1 MQAHCRTFCEI
12 ENLSDAGCESVAIMS
27 LPPAAR
33 PILERMAYCLYL
45 ALLVCSIGIT
55 WLGWMVGCITG
66 NYTAMICAMAGLLLT
81 RWLHVHG
88 HAHWHFHECQ
98 AALDSVQTGSPWPRP
113 DQEEQLS
120 GEIAGLFT
128 KMDAE
133 PDVWARGELRR
144 EIATRLAAAPTLREE
159 FAERLAQHPEL

>member
-1 MQAHCRTFCEI
+1 MLTQPIC
-12 ENLSDAGCESVAIMS
+12 NMN

-33 PILERMAYCLYL
+33 PILERMAYFFYL

-66 NYTAMICAMAGLLLT
+66 DYTAMLCALAGLLCS

-98 AALDSVQTGSPWPRP
+98 AALDSVQAAESWPRSK
-113 DQEEQLS
+113 EVEQLS
-120 GEIAGLFT
+120 SEVAGLFT
-128 KMDAE
+128 KMDVE
-133 PDVWARGELRR
+133 PDVWTRGELRR
-144 EIATRLAAAPTLREE
+144 EIATRLAAAPALREE
-159 FAERLAQHPEL
+159 FAEKLAEHPEL